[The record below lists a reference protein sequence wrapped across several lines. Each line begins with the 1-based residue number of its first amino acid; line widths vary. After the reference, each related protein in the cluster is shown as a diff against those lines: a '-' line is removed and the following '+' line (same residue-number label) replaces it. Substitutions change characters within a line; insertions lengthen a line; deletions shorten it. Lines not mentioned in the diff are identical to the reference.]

1 MTDFI
6 TSGQFV
12 APATITVDMWNAQT
26 NKTSQLALY
35 GDFLQDVIQGSVVDA
50 LRVLLGA
57 SSYDQLDHVIKAYTR
72 EFCNGGAQSYSCRSK
87 YHIVDRITAHLSGEQ
102 LIILEYY
109 SPEYSTLVKSYD
121 ANVKKSQAEASASK
135 PPSTGQELPEAV
147 KALIAANEP
156 ASEVKSDAKSDVK

>member
-12 APATITVDMWNAQT
+12 APATISVDMWNAQT

-35 GDFLQDVIQGSVVDA
+35 GDFLQDAVQGSVVDA

-72 EFCNGGAQSYSCRSK
+72 EFCNGGNQVYSCRSK
-87 YHIVDRITAHLSGEQ
+87 YHIVDKITSALSGEQ
-102 LIILEYY
+102 LIILEGL
-109 SPEYSTLVKSYD
+109 SPEFSTLLKSYD
-121 ANVKKSQAEASASK
+121 ANVKKSQEEASASK
-135 PPSTGQELPEAV
+135 PPSTGQELPDAV
-147 KALIAANEP
+147 KALIAANAP
-156 ASEVKSDAKSDVK
+156 KSDAKADAK